1 MNMHVA
7 ETVRR
12 KPIMTSN
19 SRESQNGRDELLS
32 MAECP
37 ISIIVAPREII
48 AIIIMARARSMLN
61 FNLIVAVN
69 EST

>member
-1 MNMHVA
+1 MHAA

-48 AIIIMARARSMLN
+48 AIRIMARAQSMLN
-61 FNLIVAVN
+61 FYLIVAVD